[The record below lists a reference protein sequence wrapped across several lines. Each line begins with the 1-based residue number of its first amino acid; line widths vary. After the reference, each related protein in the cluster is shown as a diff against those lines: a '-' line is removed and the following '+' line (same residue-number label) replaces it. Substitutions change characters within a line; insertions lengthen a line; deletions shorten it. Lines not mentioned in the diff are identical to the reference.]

1 MALLGTYIDSRT
13 FAALTTTQ
21 STSFA
26 HGLPASPDFIIIQQN
41 ATSATN
47 GAGGLAA
54 SSDATNVSITNN
66 AGATSSTFRV
76 VTVVAHS
83 IIR

>member
-1 MALLGTYIDSRT
+1 MALLGAFIDSRT

-26 HGLPASPDFIIIQQN
+26 HGLPANPDFVILQQF
-41 ATSATN
+41 ATAATN
-47 GAGGLAA
+47 GIGGLWAT
-54 SSDATNVSITNN
+54 SDATNVSIAN
-66 AGATSSTFRV
+66 AGGATGPTFRV